1 MSNLAAALG
10 AWRERLGSDRVCV
23 DEDVRAVAETSTF
36 ATTQRIP
43 AILHPASREEVQDCL
58 RIAND
63 FLVPLYPI
71 SCGKNWGSGSRVPVR
86 DDCVLLDLGQ
96 MNRILDFDEELAY
109 VTVEPGVSFGQLFSY
124 LQEHRSNLMMGAPG
138 TYTRCQ
144 RNWQY
149 YGTRPWWR
157 LTS

>member
-96 MNRILDFDEELAY
+96 MNRILDFDKNWPMSRLNPASALGSCSA
-109 VTVEPGVSFGQLFSY
+109 TC
-124 LQEHRSNLMMGAPG
+124 RSTG
-138 TYTRCQ
+138 
-144 RNWQY
+144 
-149 YGTRPWWR
+149 
-157 LTS
+157 LT

>member
-1 MSNLAAALG
+1 MRGESAF
-10 AWRERLGSDRVCV
+10 GSDRVCV
-23 DEDVRAVAETSTF
+23 DEDVRQLPRLRPSRLPSGFPLSFTLRPGKRCRTAYASPTTF
-36 ATTQRIP
+36 W
-43 AILHPASREEVQDCL
+43 SRCT
-58 RIAND
+58 
-63 FLVPLYPI
+63 PI

-138 TYTRCQ
+138 LH
-144 RNWQY
+144 
-149 YGTRPWWR
+149 PMPA
-157 LTS
+157 